1 MNTISLKIILEVALI
16 SLSINAC
23 ASAPRFTSGK
33 NSVEDSSETIF
44 EDLSRYENYKVLE
57 TQIGTASFYADKYHG
72 KITYGGDVYDMNGVS
87 AAHPTYPMNT
97 IIRVTN
103 LENEKNIILRI
114 NDKMPQWPDRIID
127 LSLGAA
133 RELDFV
139 GNGLVNVKVE
149 VLEWG
154 NGRK

>member
-1 MNTISLKIILEVALI
+1 MRITILKIILAAASI
-16 SLSINAC
+16 SLLINAC
-23 ASAPRFTSGK
+23 ASAPRFTSEK
-33 NSVEDSSETIF
+33 NRIENSGENVF
-44 EDLSRYENYKVLE
+44 EDISQYENYKVLE

-103 LENEKNIILRI
+103 LENEKSIILRI

-139 GNGLVNVKVE
+139 GNGLVKVKIE